1 MKKKKE
7 DLGSV
12 GGVVVEGDI
21 NSKILRKE
29 ALAGREV
36 RLGR

>member
-1 MKKKKE
+1 MNKKKE
-7 DLGSV
+7 YLGSV
-12 GGVVVEGDI
+12 GVVVEGDI